1 MGTYAVLSHVELPE
15 CSLRLLRLGG
25 EKRVRL
31 HYHEKCTQVYFVLR
45 GTAEVTVGR
54 DTRKLK
60 PRESIRAP
68 ARIPHG
74 IRSDDQAVILSISVP
89 PLDLEDQH
97 PVEEGY
103 TKP

>member
-1 MGTYAVLSHVELPE
+1 MGAYEVLSHVDLPE

-25 EKRVRL
+25 EKRVHL
-31 HYHEKCTQVYFVLR
+31 HYHEKCTQVYFVVQ
-45 GTAEVTVGR
+45 GTAEVTVGN

-60 PRESIRAP
+60 ARESARAP
-68 ARIPHG
+68 VLVPHG
-74 IRSDDQAVILSISVP
+74 VRSDDRAVVLSVSVP